1 MNVLGVHYGS
11 SDAGVCVI
19 SGDRKP
25 VAVALERLDRVKYS
39 GEVTPG
45 WQENYRS
52 NIDSLLDYCAQ
63 GLGVDA
69 ADLRFDIVVHTV
81 KATDDQTFRAI
92 LAPYTHAG
100 TVFHELNHHL
110 AHGASAY
117 FASPFEDAAVLVVDG
132 DGDHPAEHVYADA
145 MKEKQSMYRATGN
158 DVTTIHKTYGT
169 ADIPMGLGWAYEV
182 LTYHLNFGSLGEAG
196 KTMGLASYGTGEMF
210 GDVEVFKRY
219 ADGEIM
225 VDPRFFHWDE
235 FTEWANR
242 YGLDEGREIIR
253 GIKSGFGQV
262 VQPGDSLPSPVFNEM
277 AHRMQQELETA
288 LVEMAN
294 RLYRITRSPN
304 LVFAGGVALNC
315 IANRKI
321 LDQTPFEN
329 AFFQPAASDTGLAL
343 GAALYGKHVI
353 GGSTDRW
360 VMTDAYLGRE
370 YRDDEVRAAL
380 AATDGLTVRYHGPDT
395 GNPYY
400 AGAEPIAEVTA
411 RLLAENMIVGWFQ
424 GGSEYGPRAL
434 GHRSILM
441 DPRHADNK
449 DILNHRVKK
458 REGFRPFAPS
468 VLAEHAAEYF
478 DLDVPSPFMI
488 LSAAARPGAGQRI
501 PAVIHVDNSARVQ
514 TVTAED
520 NGIYYDLIKE
530 FQRLT
535 DVPVLLNTS
544 FNLAGEPIVETPA
557 DALRSF
563 CRTHFDYLVIHDYLI
578 SK

>member
-1 MNVLGVHYGS
+1 MNVLGIHYGS

-25 VAVALERLDRVKYS
+25 IAVALERLDRIKYS
-39 GEVTPG
+39 GEVTKG
-45 WQENYRS
+45 WQERYQA
-52 NIDSLLDYCAQ
+52 NIEALLEYCAQ
-63 GLGVDA
+63 GLGIEA

-81 KATDDQTFRAI
+81 KATDDETFRAI
-92 LAPYTHAG
+92 LAPYTHAD

-110 AHGASAY
+110 SHGASAY

-132 DGDHPAEHVYADA
+132 DGDHPVNHVYANA

-158 DVTTIHKTYGT
+158 DFTTIHKTYGT
-169 ADIPMGLGWAYEV
+169 PDVPFGLGWAYEII
-182 LTYHLNFGSLGEAG
+182 TYHLNFASLGEAG
-196 KTMGLASYGTGEMF
+196 KTMGLASYGTGELF
-210 GDVEVFKRY
+210 GDVNVFKRY

-225 VDPRFFHWDE
+225 MDPDFFHWDE

-242 YGLDEGREIIR
+242 YGMEEGREIIR

-262 VQPGDSLPSPVFNEM
+262 LQPGETLPSPVFNEM
-277 AHRMQQELETA
+277 AHRMQQELESA

-294 RLYRITRSPN
+294 NLYRITRSPN

-321 LDQTPFEN
+321 LDETPFESV
-329 AFFQPAASDTGLAL
+329 FFQPAASDTGLAL
-343 GAALYGKHVI
+343 GAALYGKHVL

-360 VMTDAYLGRE
+360 VMTDAYLGRD
-370 YRDDEVRAAL
+370 YREDEVLAAL
-380 AATDGLTVRYHGPDT
+380 AATEGLTIRYHGPDT
-395 GNPYY
+395 SNPYF
-400 AGAEPIAEVTA
+400 ASERPIAEVTA
-411 RLLAENMIVGWFQ
+411 GLLADNMIVAWFQ

-441 DPRHADNK
+441 DPRHEGNK

-488 LSAAARPGAGQRI
+488 LSADALDGVAERI

-514 TVTAED
+514 TVTKAD
-520 NGIYYDLIKE
+520 NGVYYDLITE
-530 FQRLT
+530 FAKLT
-535 DVPVLLNTS
+535 GVPVLLNTS
-544 FNLAGEPIVETPA
+544 FNIAGEPIVETPA

-563 CRTHFDYLVIHDYLI
+563 RTTHFDYLVIHDYVI